1 MAAKLSISATP
12 TLTCSRPARRS
23 VRVLAARSDQALAAA
38 AKLCGVAAAALV
50 LSGSSFAPPALARDQ
65 VAEFATSGFLFKDT
79 VRIVELEDEQVQGIA
94 IYLTDYNRSITER
107 LAKDPFS
114 DPSQASLT
122 CVATGP
128 VTIKDEAAI
137 SGSEGKEFFKE
148 RKGLNFFQ
156 NKNLRIRRVWDAN
169 NRVVIYT
176 AYSTRFTGAAEEK
189 ELSTSRYRTSV
200 CAVPVGRAPPLVP
213 VATEAVAP

>member
-1 MAAKLSISATP
+1 
-12 TLTCSRPARRS
+12 
-23 VRVLAARSDQALAAA
+23 
-38 AKLCGVAAAALV
+38 
-50 LSGSSFAPPALARDQ
+50 
-65 VAEFATSGFLFKDT
+65 
-79 VRIVELEDEQVQGIA
+79 VELEDEQVQGIA

-122 CVATGP
+122 CVATGS

-156 NKNLRIRRVWDAN
+156 NKVWL
-169 NRVVIYT
+169 
-176 AYSTRFTGAAEEK
+176 GAK
-189 ELSTSRYRTSV
+189 PSRHRWQLF
-200 CAVPVGRAPPLVP
+200 AR
-213 VATEAVAP
+213 